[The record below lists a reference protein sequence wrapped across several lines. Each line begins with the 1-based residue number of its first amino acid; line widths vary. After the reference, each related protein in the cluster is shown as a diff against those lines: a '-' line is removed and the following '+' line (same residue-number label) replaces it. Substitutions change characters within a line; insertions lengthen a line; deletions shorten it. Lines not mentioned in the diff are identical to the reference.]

1 MRDCSN
7 RRPSLSNTESTV
19 AFTPFTTNQSS
30 IPTSEQTEHKFE
42 IICFSIKGYRNV
54 IERSHGGFINFFF
67 LERSPCLAI
76 VTKGILLL
84 VMATS

>member
-1 MRDCSN
+1 MRDRSN
-7 RRPSLSNTESTV
+7 RTPSLSNRARWPLLLSLPISEVFPPQNKLSTNLKSFVFQGLSECHRTEPWWV
-19 AFTPFTTNQSS
+19 HQ
-30 IPTSEQTEHKFE
+30 
-42 IICFSIKGYRNV
+42 
-54 IERSHGGFINFFF
+54 FFF